1 MKVKITLIT
10 VLGIVLYSCS
20 PKIVP
25 QEQPEKVVAVEEVA
39 VEVIKEEAPQE
50 VASYLMLSP
59 ELAEG
64 KDLYENNCAKCHKL
78 YNPNDYS
85 DQDWLPIL
93 ERMKKKAKISDL
105 QHDKIY
111 AYIISN

>member
-1 MKVKITLIT
+1 MKLKITSLAL
-10 VLGIVLYSCS
+10 LGILIYSCAPKVAPPPPPPS
-20 PKIVP
+20 PSKA
-25 QEQPEKVVAVEEVA
+25 PEVVAA
-39 VEVIKEEAPQE
+39 VSNDV
-50 VASYLMLSP
+50 
-59 ELAEG
+59 AEG

-93 ERMKKKAKISDL
+93 ERMKKKAKLSDM

>member
-1 MKVKITLIT
+1 MKVKITLIA

-39 VEVIKEEAPQE
+39 VEVVKEETPQV

-64 KDLYENNCAKCHKL
+64 KDLYENNCAKCHEL
-78 YNPNDYS
+78 YNPKKFTAE
-85 DQDWLPIL
+85 QWTPIL
-93 ERMKKKAKISDL
+93 IDMQKNTDLSDEQRMKVYNYVTMK
-105 QHDKIY
+105 
-111 AYIISN
+111 

>member
-1 MKVKITLIT
+1 MKLKITSLAL
-10 VLGIVLYSCS
+10 LGILIYSCAPKVAPS
-20 PKIVP
+20 PTPPPAAKTP
-25 QEQPEKVVAVEEVA
+25 DAAVAVSND
-39 VEVIKEEAPQE
+39 I
-50 VASYLMLSP
+50 
-59 ELAEG
+59 AEG
-64 KDLYENNCAKCHKL
+64 KELYENNCAKCHKL